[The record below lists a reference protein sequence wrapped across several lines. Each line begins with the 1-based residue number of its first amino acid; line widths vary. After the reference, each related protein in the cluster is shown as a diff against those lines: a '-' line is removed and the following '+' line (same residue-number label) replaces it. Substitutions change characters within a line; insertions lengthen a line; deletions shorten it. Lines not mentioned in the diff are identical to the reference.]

1 MIHGNPIPAASL
13 RQTAV
18 VLSAV
23 LADITAHAS
32 SLLHRKAI
40 AATLLSVRET
50 LDRPPARKGKRRRRL
65 SS

>member
-23 LADITAHAS
+23 LADISDGSTS
-32 SLLHRKAI
+32 QTLHHKAI
-40 AATLLSVRET
+40 AAALASVRET
-50 LDRPPARKGKRRRRL
+50 LDRRPPKGRRHR
-65 SS
+65 SP